1 MFVPSFQLFFF
12 FQAKCA
18 VGLVYELINEVKQAA
33 RLAKPSGNQQIAVSL
48 KEFAQMLSENVQ
60 VLNRHPECTVQE
72 AANFPDSSAPA
83 KAAQVGNRFKK
94 NISSSLIFR

>member
-1 MFVPSFQLFFF
+1 MTSFPF

-33 RLAKPSGNQQIAVSL
+33 RLAKSSGNQQITVSL
-48 KEFAQMLSENVQ
+48 KEFAQMMSEHVQ
-60 VLNRHPECTVQE
+60 DLNSYPEFTVQE

-83 KAAQVGNRFKK
+83 KAAQVE
-94 NISSSLIFR
+94 IT